1 MHPGSTWRPVATRAP
16 DMSNAL
22 REASEGLRHTDD
34 QWARVTTALRP
45 SHDYVTAARDLSTVL
60 KEIGSLDLKRT
71 SHGKTEV
78 ALDVAQALA
87 DLNIA
92 IRDLAELM
100 HQTRHLPDV
109 LSGRGCCSHLT
120 AP

>member
-1 MHPGSTWRPVATRAP
+1 MTDRLLHAPGQHLATRGDQSP
-16 DMSNAL
+16 DMSNAQ
-22 REASEGLRHTDD
+22 RDASEGLRHTDD

-60 KEIGSLDLKRT
+60 KESGSLDLKRT
-71 SHGKTEV
+71 SPGKTEV

-92 IRDLAELM
+92 IMDLA
-100 HQTRHLPDV
+100 
-109 LSGRGCCSHLT
+109 
-120 AP
+120 